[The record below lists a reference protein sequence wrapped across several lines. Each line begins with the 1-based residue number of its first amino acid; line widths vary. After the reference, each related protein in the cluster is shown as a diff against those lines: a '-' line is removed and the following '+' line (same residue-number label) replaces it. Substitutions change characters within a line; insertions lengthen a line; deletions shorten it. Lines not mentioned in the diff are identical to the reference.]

1 MNFNKTHTVAYKSLC
16 QIVLWLSVRKKKIKL
31 FSRYKRGNISFK
43 LSRGFKIVPVD
54 VNVNAGNK
62 TTAELI

>member
-1 MNFNKTHTVAYKSLC
+1 MVYLVLCKNKTKQNKKKPNQQT
-16 QIVLWLSVRKKKIKL
+16 RKKKIKL